1 MVLANI
7 KISEYLVMTRKEQK
21 KFILNYIINWAGS
34 KEAALKWYESEVIPS
49 LNKTTKEAVDDGD
62 FEAIKEYL
70 EHIEQGGFA

>member
-1 MVLANI
+1 
-7 KISEYLVMTRKEQK
+7 MTRKEQK

>member
-1 MVLANI
+1 
-7 KISEYLVMTRKEQK
+7 MTQEEQK
-21 KFILNYIINWAGS
+21 QFILSFILVWAGS

-49 LNKTTKEAVDDGD
+49 INKTAQEAVNNGD